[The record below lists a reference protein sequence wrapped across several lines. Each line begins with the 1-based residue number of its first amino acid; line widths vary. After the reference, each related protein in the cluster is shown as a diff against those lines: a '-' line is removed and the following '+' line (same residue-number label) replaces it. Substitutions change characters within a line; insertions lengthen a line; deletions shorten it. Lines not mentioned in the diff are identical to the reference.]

1 MFLIVVNS
9 KTYYLQLKA
18 VNDTQ
23 EKCYIYLH
31 ITRSISVV
39 VVNVTRTAIVK
50 VLMPICIV

>member
-23 EKCYIYLH
+23 EKCYIYLQ